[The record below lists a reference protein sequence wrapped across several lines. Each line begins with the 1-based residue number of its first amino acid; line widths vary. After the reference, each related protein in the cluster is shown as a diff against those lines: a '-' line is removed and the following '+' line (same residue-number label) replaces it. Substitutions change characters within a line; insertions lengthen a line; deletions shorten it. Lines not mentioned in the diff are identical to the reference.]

1 MQVGDL
7 VGYSRSLHDP
17 SDVLVGIIV
26 SRSPMRSE
34 RMMSSLKDDTIW
46 RVLWSAPEG
55 PTERGALE
63 RDLKVISESR

>member
-1 MQVGDL
+1 MKVGDL
-7 VGYSRSLHDP
+7 VGYQRSLHDP

-26 SRSPMRSE
+26 ARYGP
-34 RMMSSLKDDTIW
+34 SLKDDTIW

-55 PTERGALE
+55 PSERGALE